1 MGDSIQNDYFKQ
13 PQNFWP
19 GQGVIWWSFSETKM
33 AQTSSVTVQKQSK
46 KQQPQNTL
54 FLTIF
59 VDQNLGGIRAFN
71 EVEYNSREGTL

>member
-1 MGDSIQNDYFKQ
+1 
-13 PQNFWP
+13 
-19 GQGVIWWSFSETKM
+19 M

-59 VDQNLGGIRAFN
+59 VDQNLGGICAFN